1 MADVAELVTGIVSRL
16 LTFIR
21 YQHRFSHK
29 MRAAYGIGGRQ
40 LSVLRFLESD
50 GPQSV
55 GSISRHLWV
64 RDATASPLLERME
77 EDGYVVRRRSPVDN
91 RKLIIEATDK
101 GRQVI
106 GEAPLGPMNT
116 LRKRLPTLEPAELEA
131 LLGALDRLVE
141 LADID
146 PEIAE

>member
-1 MADVAELVTGIVSRL
+1 MEQGQDLPQAIVNRL
-16 LTFIR
+16 LTLIR

-29 MRAAYGIGGRQ
+29 MRSLFGIGGRQ
-40 LSVLRFLESD
+40 LSVLRFLESA

-55 GSISRHLWV
+55 GDISRHLWV

-77 EDGYVVRRRSPVDN
+77 EDGYVVRKRSLKDSRR
-91 RKLIIEATDK
+91 LIIEATDK
-101 GRQVI
+101 GREVI
-106 GEAPLGPMNT
+106 CQAPLGPMNM
-116 LRKRLPTLEPAELEA
+116 LRKRLPELDTVELHS

-141 LADID
+141 LAELD